1 MNDNK
6 QMNKGFRPNVQRLG
20 IVSIVLIVLLSAV
33 GVKLA
38 KVQLLDSRKFIDDDS
53 AKNRQDEILPTRG
66 EIYDRNSVPLVS
78 NTLLCDIWCDP
89 TRIKN
94 KGGIPTQNGS
104 FVDLKGNKTTEGV
117 ANIVAKVL
125 NLSFKDVL
133 SCISQENTQFAYI
146 LRNADPLIAEKLK
159 MYNLDGIYITD
170 THGRYYPQGDLATNI
185 LGMTDIDEK
194 GIEGLEYSYENH
206 LAGEKGSKT
215 YPKLSESPNRDS
227 YIIEKPAVHG
237 DWLFL
242 TLDSTM
248 QFIAKQRMDEA
259 VAHWNADAAICIIED
274 PVSGQILAASESIRK
289 GLEKKYPTNLP
300 FNYQF
305 EPGSVF
311 KGVTTA
317 IGLDC
322 GAIDEK
328 LVLVDHGGIKV
339 GEKTFYCDWIPNP
352 AAGHGAQT
360 LVQAIRNSCNVVFAQ
375 YGQRIIKKIG
385 NKNFYNKLL
394 EFGFGANP
402 GTGLIENP
410 GGVQKPE
417 QWYGTSPWNMFFGRG
432 ITVTPLQLINAY
444 SAIANGGVLMKPML
458 VGYRYNPNTG
468 QKTKIPSEVLR
479 RVVSVD
485 AAKRTMNAL
494 TQNVIWNNYDTVYKA
509 AMKGYSIAGKTGTA
523 NQINPDGGYYDNYR
537 SGIRYN
543 CSFIGI
549 LPTEEGVNQKLS
561 ILVTVV
567 NPKNTYDSAALVG
580 SNVAAPYFR
589 LVAEDVTSLLH
600 IGPKD
605 EIKRTDTK
613 SANSR

>member
-6 QMNKGFRPNVQRLG
+6 QINKGFRPNVQRLG
-20 IVSIVLIVLLSAV
+20 IVSIVLILLLSAV
-33 GVKLA
+33 GIKLA
-38 KVQLLDSRKFIDDDS
+38 KVQVLDSRKFIDDS
-53 AKNRQDEILPTRG
+53 TKKNEPGVILPIRG
-66 EIYDRNSVPLVS
+66 EIYDRNSVPLVT
-78 NTLLCDIWCDP
+78 NTLASDIFCEP
-89 TRIKN
+89 IRIQN
-94 KGGIPTQNGS
+94 KGGYPQSNGT
-104 FVDLKGNKTTEGV
+104 FKGLDGKETIEGV
-117 ANIVAKVL
+117 ANVIASVL
-125 NLSFKDVL
+125 GMKLADALESVKGEEWFSFIK
-133 SCISQENTQFAYI
+133 
-146 LRNADPLIAEKLK
+146 RNVDPGQAEKLS
-159 MYNLDGIYITD
+159 MFNLKGVYIRD
-170 THGRYYPQGDLATNI
+170 THKRYYPQGDLASNL
-185 LGMTDIDEK
+185 LGMTDPDQN
-194 GIEGLEYSYENH
+194 GIEGIEYSFNKL
-206 LAGEKGSKT
+206 LAGEPGIKK
-215 YPKLSESPNRDS
+215 YPEISESPNRDS
-227 YIIEKPAVHG
+227 YIIEKPAIHG

-259 VAHWNADAAICIIED
+259 VAHWNADAAICVIQD
-274 PVSGQILAASESIRK
+274 PNSGEILAASESVRK
-289 GLEKKYPTNLP
+289 GLEKKYPGNMP

-352 AAGHGAQT
+352 YTGHGAQN

-385 NKNFYNKLL
+385 NRSYYNKLL
-394 EFGFGANP
+394 EFGFNANP

-444 SAIANGGVLMKPML
+444 SAIANNGVLMKPRI
-458 VGYRYNPNTG
+458 VKAKYNPNTG
-468 QKTKIPSEVLR
+468 QKTLIPAEVLR
-479 RVVSVD
+479 QVVSVNT
-485 AAKRTMNAL
+485 AKRTMNAL

-509 AMKGYSIAGKTGTA
+509 AMKGYRIAGKTGTA

-549 LPTEEGVNQKLS
+549 LPVEEDATQKLS

-600 IGPKD
+600 ITPKD
-605 EIKRTDTK
+605 EIKRTDKKITV
-613 SANSR
+613 SR